1 MRTMDGLR
9 ISGILKERLLRRSFR
24 KTSERDYGLL
34 SEECLGVKDFRV
46 SFDGRLR
53 ARQT

>member
-9 ISGILKERLLRRSFR
+9 ISGILKERLLKRAFR

-34 SEECLGVKDFRV
+34 SEECPVVKDFQV
-46 SFDGRLR
+46 SFERRLW